1 MRLGRIAFSLFALA
15 NKPTNIHAFD
25 GKLSLPASF
34 SKIPTTLHKSNYNT
48 KRHFSAVFQD
58 TNTDF
63 SFLGDN
69 AMTRRRLYTEHKY
82 VTYTISEF
90 SRFVAKT
97 DFSSNEQISV
107 VKDKFEGVKGL
118 MHGHAAHENERIHE
132 LLRRKGSHVQDA
144 IEADHA
150 GHDSTFHGLDEI
162 LELSLNETDSEEK
175 RAAGYRFYLEF
186 QKFEASN
193 LMHQF
198 YEETQIMP
206 ELHRLCTDEEILDF
220 VDKHSYEQMSGED
233 LAGMMQELFPHF
245 NKDDRYGMLNDI
257 RLTVPEKFQAAFNGV
272 LPMLSAEEGAEFTA
286 IFLDSTTTSG
296 LALSDKP
303 NLWSKSATEAKKPRT
318 AGAEKDKDET
328 AEFTF

>member
-1 MRLGRIAFSLFALA
+1 MRLGQLAFSLFALA
-15 NKPTNIHAFD
+15 NKSFHIHAY
-25 GKLSLPASF
+25 GSRSNLPSSF
-34 SKIPTTLHKSNYNT
+34 SKIPTTLHQYNT
-48 KRHFSAVFQD
+48 KKYFSEVSHD
-58 TNTDF
+58 TNTNLL
-63 SFLGDN
+63 FLGAD

-82 VTYTISEF
+82 VTYTLSEF
-90 SRFVAKT
+90 SRYVAKT
-97 DFSSNEQISV
+97 DFSSNDQIAE
-107 VKDKFEGVKGL
+107 VKEKFGGIKGL

-150 GHDSTFHGLDEI
+150 GHDSTFHSLDEV
-162 LELSLNETDSEEK
+162 LELSLTETDVEQK
-175 RAAGYRFYLEF
+175 KAAGYRFYLEF

-206 ELHRLCTDEEILDF
+206 ELHRLCTDEEILEF

-257 RLTVPEKFQAAFNGV
+257 KLAQPAKFQAAFSGV
-272 LPMLSAEEGAEFTA
+272 LPSLSPEEGVEFTA
-286 IFLDSTTTSG
+286 IFLGTTTTSEA
-296 LALSDKP
+296 ALSDKP
-303 NLWSKSATEAKKPRT
+303 NLWSKSAAEAKKPRT
-318 AGAEKDKDET
+318 TTAEKDT
-328 AEFTF
+328 TSEFTY

>member
-1 MRLGRIAFSLFALA
+1 MRLGKLAFSLFAFV
-15 NKPTNIHAFD
+15 NKPTQIRAY
-25 GKLSLPASF
+25 GGRASLSSSF
-34 SKIPTTLHKSNYNT
+34 SKIPTPLYKPHYDT
-48 KRHFSAVFQD
+48 KRYFAHEID
-58 TNTDF
+58 TTH

-82 VTYTISEF
+82 VTYTLSEF

-97 DFSSNEQISV
+97 NFSNNDQISI
-107 VKDKFEGVKGL
+107 VKEKFEGVKGL

-132 LLRRKGSHVQDA
+132 LLRRKGSHVQEA

-150 GHDSTFHGLDEI
+150 GHDPVFHNLDEI
-162 LELSLNETDSEEK
+162 LESALTEAGSEQKKE
-175 RAAGYRFYLEF
+175 AGYQFYLEF

-206 ELHRLCTDEEILDF
+206 ELHRLYTDEEILEY

-257 RLTVPEKFQAAFNGV
+257 RLAQPTKFQAAFSGI
-272 LPMLSAEEGAEFTA
+272 LPMLSEEEGAEFTA
-286 IFLDSTTTSG
+286 IFLATTTSETT
-296 LALSDKP
+296 LSDKP
-303 NLWSKSATEAKKPRT
+303 NLWSQSAAEAKKLST
-318 AGAEKDKDET
+318 TKEDIAAK
-328 AEFTF
+328 EFTV